1 MDDEELLDFEP
12 SDEDLEDE
20 EELPST
26 TYAIDFEN
34 NRIVGKIDGIEAMKQ
49 AIIKAV
55 LTPRFKC
62 LIYSDEY
69 GSEIKE
75 ELSENNFD
83 REFVESVIPQ
93 YVSESLENDDRVLSV
108 GDFDINFNESVV
120 DVAFIASTVYGDITI
135 DFEEVL

>member
-20 EELPST
+20 EELSST

-69 GSEIKE
+69 GSEIKD
-75 ELSENNFD
+75 ELMESHSD
-83 REFVESVIPQ
+83 KEFVESVIPQ
-93 YVSESLENDDRVLSV
+93 YVSEALENDDRILSV
-108 GDFDINFNESVV
+108 GEFDMNFGEDVV
-120 DVAFIASTVYGDITI
+120 AISFIASTTYGDVTI